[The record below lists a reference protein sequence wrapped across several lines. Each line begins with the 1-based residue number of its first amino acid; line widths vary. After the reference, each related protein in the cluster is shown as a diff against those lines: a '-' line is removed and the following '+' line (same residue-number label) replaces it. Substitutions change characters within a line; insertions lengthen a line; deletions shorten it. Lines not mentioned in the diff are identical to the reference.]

1 MDLKISLA
9 GGGGG
14 GSLVRLA
21 SLGGCSISEG
31 VGSVFSK
38 NKATLFYSYLIIHQS
53 LSWYYL
59 PFLVSRHG
67 LACQQEM

>member
-31 VGSVFSK
+31 VGSVFSIK
-38 NKATLFYSYLIIHQS
+38 QSNLILLISNHSSEFILVLFTI
-53 LSWYYL
+53 LS
-59 PFLVSRHG
+59 
-67 LACQQEM
+67 Q